1 MAKLAQTL
9 EQRQKLS
16 PQQILQTVLLQMN
29 SVDLEERILEELEE
43 NPALELTEGEQSE
56 EESSSE
62 ESPDEIEWDEILNSD
77 DEDERVRGPLQK
89 SSEMPDAPIRAV
101 RSPVERL
108 LDQVALLD
116 LSREDRAIGEAIVW
130 NIDEQ
135 GYLSIDLELLA
146 DRLDA
151 DVADV
156 ERMLKIVQR
165 LDPVGIGARDLQE
178 CLSVQLEVSGEHDL
192 ARKIVDDY
200 FDDFANRRFERLEE
214 KLGCSKEELHGAFED
229 ISHLNPKPGEGAPTS
244 AADYIIPDISVDE
257 VDGKLLVAVNDG
269 DLPDIRLSPVY
280 KNILKSPNGNNSE
293 VKKFLREK
301 VERAKWFV
309 QALQQ
314 RQITMTKVMEAI
326 MKRQNLFFSGD
337 TSKLRPMILKDIAEE
352 IDMDISTVSR
362 VTRGKYVQTPWG
374 VFELKHFFS
383 EGMMTDSGEEVST
396 KLVKNLLKKIVD
408 SEDKEHPISD
418 DGLAELLKENGYTV
432 ARRTVAKYRGQMKIP
447 VARLRRAI

>member
-1 MAKLAQTL
+1 M
-9 EQRQKLS
+9 
-16 PQQILQTVLLQMN
+16 
-29 SVDLEERILEELEE
+29 
-43 NPALELTEGEQSE
+43 
-56 EESSSE
+56 
-62 ESPDEIEWDEILNSD
+62 
-77 DEDERVRGPLQK
+77 
-89 SSEMPDAPIRAV
+89 
-101 RSPVERL
+101 
-108 LDQVALLD
+108 
-116 LSREDRAIGEAIVW
+116 
-130 NIDEQ
+130 
-135 GYLSIDLELLA
+135 
-146 DRLDA
+146 
-151 DVADV
+151 
-156 ERMLKIVQR
+156 
-165 LDPVGIGARDLQE
+165 
-178 CLSVQLEVSGEHDL
+178 
-192 ARKIVDDY
+192 
-200 FDDFANRRFERLEE
+200 
-214 KLGCSKEELHGAFED
+214 
-229 ISHLNPKPGEGAPTS
+229 
-244 AADYIIPDISVDE
+244 
-257 VDGKLLVAVNDG
+257 
-269 DLPDIRLSPVY
+269 
-280 KNILKSPNGNNSE
+280 
-293 VKKFLREK
+293 KKFLREK